1 MNAPVNLRQVDTRS
15 SCMPAPLVGPGV
27 CATCRGPVRAGSV
40 ACWCCRRVC
49 AGLGILP
56 GSLPPIVPMG
66 LYRQGDPWNAVLR
79 RYKDAPV
86 AAARRYFADLLG
98 CRVEHFL
105 SLHGP
110 CLDCETDGFDAFC
123 VVPSSRAGGIV
134 TAPHPLEFV
143 LERISL
149 MRSLRVVRLVAGDD
163 PAGHLRPSKA
173 AFVADRI
180 ENGTGNRVLV
190 VDDSWVTGARA
201 LSAVAALDSV
211 GTAVAGVL
219 VLGRSVDTSA
229 SSRSRSWWDDHE
241 GGRPQSTGDER
252 CCMRVCLA
260 RLS

>member
-1 MNAPVNLRQVDTRS
+1 
-15 SCMPAPLVGPGV
+15 
-27 CATCRGPVRAGSV
+27 
-40 ACWCCRRVC
+40 
-49 AGLGILP
+49 
-56 GSLPPIVPMG
+56 MG

-110 CLDCETDGFDAFC
+110 CLDRETGGFDAYC
-123 VVPSSRAGGIV
+123 VVPSSRAGGVREIV
-134 TAPHPLEFV
+134 TAPHPLESV
-143 LERISL
+143 LERIPR
-149 MRSLRVVRLVAGDD
+149 MRSLRVVRLAVGED

-180 ENGTGNRVLV
+180 ETDSTENGTRKRVLV

-201 LSAVAALDSV
+201 LSAVTALNSV
-211 GTAVAGVL
+211 GTPVAGVL
-219 VLGRSVDTSA
+219 VLGRYVDTSA
-229 SSRSRSWWDDHE
+229 SSRSRSWWDDHA
-241 GGRPQSTGDER
+241 GGRAQSTSDER

-260 RLS
+260 RLTPAKCILQK